1 MGCKSAYG
9 IGESVAY
16 KQVSLLG
23 KWHDGE
29 IIAIDSSKPLP
40 FTVRDKDT
48 GDVLALRETNIA

>member
-1 MGCKSAYG
+1 MGCEPAYSV
-9 IGESVAY
+9 GESIAY

-29 IIAIDSSKPLP
+29 IIAIDTSRPLP

-48 GDVLALRETNIA
+48 GDTLALRETNIA